1 MRWLCFGPLLPK
13 TVTALHNIVDHT
25 DTLGILNYKT
35 KNGAEA
41 LRSYLKQLYS
51 ELRLKSF
58 RGRENQILEPIVV
71 RMGTSTQEVKKLLRS
86 ATQGARSQE
95 VNRKTAAE
103 VIRRLALLRKAA
115 RKSGHSGRKIQN
127 RDESH
132 TVNT

>member
-13 TVTALHNIVDHT
+13 TVTARHNIVDHT
-25 DTLGILNYKT
+25 DALGILNYKT

-58 RGRENQILEPIVV
+58 RGRENQILEPIAV

-86 ATQGARSQE
+86 ATPKSCYAAQHKEPGAKKS
-95 VNRKTAAE
+95 TA
-103 VIRRLALLRKAA
+103 RRLR
-115 RKSGHSGRKIQN
+115 R
-127 RDESH
+127 
-132 TVNT
+132 